1 MLEAPGGIRRTEN
14 AAMVGTRG
22 AAAAASSDRDAGG
35 TSRAAPSS
43 SAAAATGG
51 NEETGG
57 SPNNTEVSHDD
68 VVSNVTN
75 CRNKIA
81 GNKALFGATS
91 IWCLF
96 RRTTLATWRAD
107 VALGRLIFIQP

>member
-1 MLEAPGGIRRTEN
+1 MLGSSWDIRRTGK

-22 AAAAASSDRDAGG
+22 AAAAAFIDRDAGG
-35 TSRAAPSS
+35 TSSAAPSS
-43 SAAAATGG
+43 SAAATGG

-81 GNKALFGATS
+81 GNKALSGATS

-96 RRTTLATWRAD
+96 RRTSLATWRAD
-107 VALGRLIFIQP
+107 VALGILIFIQP

>member
-1 MLEAPGGIRRTEN
+1 MRGSSWGSRRTGKT
-14 AAMVGTRG
+14 AMVGTRG

-43 SAAAATGG
+43 SAATGG

-68 VVSNVTN
+68 VDSKHTRIAEIILPEIRPFGSNFNLVSFSKNN
-75 CRNKIA
+75 
-81 GNKALFGATS
+81 FG
-91 IWCLF
+91 
-96 RRTTLATWRAD
+96 D
-107 VALGRLIFIQP
+107 VAG